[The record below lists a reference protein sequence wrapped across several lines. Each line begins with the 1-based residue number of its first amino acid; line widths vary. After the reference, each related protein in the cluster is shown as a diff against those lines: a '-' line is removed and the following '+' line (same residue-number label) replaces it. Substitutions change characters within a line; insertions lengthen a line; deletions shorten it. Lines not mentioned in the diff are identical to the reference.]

1 MSGLMETILWS
12 GGAGQF
18 LDTLASTYPTVIAYV
33 MDTPRCSDPAYFL
46 TNMFYASSIFHKTSL
61 PMVLVYNKTDVK
73 DPTFAKAWMRDFDS
87 CQVAIRQQ
95 TQGEDGNR
103 GLRNVTGCIGPAL
116 EEFNRRVEV
125 CLYMTGTD
133 LRSRMCLLA
142 RASALRN
149 FSTSFREPYIYILQK
164 LKDGLVKVSEEKLQ
178 NSIKQCGITSALRVC
193 QEVCP

>member
-12 GGAGQF
+12 DGAGRF

-73 DPTFAKAWMRDFDS
+73 DSTFAKAWMRDFDS
-87 CQVAIRQQ
+87 CQIAIRQQ

-103 GLRNVTGCIGPAL
+103 GLRNVTGCIGPVL
-116 EEFNRRVEV
+116 EEFNRRVEA
-125 CLYMTGTD
+125 CPCMTILTLGRGCVYSHW
-133 LRSRMCLLA
+133 LRHYGIFQPHSGNR
-142 RASALRN
+142 
-149 FSTSFREPYIYILQK
+149 TPIY
-164 LKDGLVKVSEEKLQ
+164 GRS
-178 NSIKQCGITSALRVC
+178 
-193 QEVCP
+193 